1 MKRLFKQTKVIYD
14 AHEQCYDVYYKNFL
28 FWKFDQAY
36 PVYNHNNNET
46 AKRLAIARAENML
59 DTVEVYR
66 STEPCYYP

>member
-36 PVYNHNNNET
+36 SVYNHNNNET

-66 STEPCYYP
+66 STKPYYYP

>member
-28 FWKFDQAY
+28 FWKFDRAY
-36 PVYNHNNNET
+36 SVYNHNNNET

-66 STEPCYYP
+66 STEARFYP

>member
-66 STEPCYYP
+66 STEARFYP

>member
-1 MKRLFKQTKVIYD
+1 MKRLFKETKVIYD
-14 AHEQCYDVYYKNFL
+14 AHLQCYDVYYKNFL

-66 STEPCYYP
+66 STEARFYS